1 MLIHHFLVHLNR
13 FKKLPILLHLV
24 YWLYIW
30 AYYTAIARATVRN
43 VPRSAKLQVSFGEG
57 SICSTSLLHGVWF
70 FTAAFRAQ
78 QGEVMR
84 MACRLDPRTGFQMAG
99 EWLKYQLTA
108 PVDTGPMNCKLPE
121 KKIGIWDLFFN
132 SSQEETALPFFFF

>member
-1 MLIHHFLVHLNR
+1 MFVITS
-13 FKKLPILLHLV
+13 LLTV
-24 YWLYIW
+24 YLRLLYNID
-30 AYYTAIARATVRN
+30 RATDRN
-43 VPRSAKLQVSFGEG
+43 VPRSAELQVSFREG
-57 SICSTSLLHGVWF
+57 AFVASACYKVTPF

-108 PVDTGPMNCKLPE
+108 PVDTGPMNCK
-121 KKIGIWDLFFN
+121 FFGKVN
-132 SSQEETALPFFFF
+132 